1 MSLRGL
7 AGREHL
13 RRRVLAFAGIW
24 FLVAGML
31 AALGIGIVL
40 FASLAVLLVGA
51 ALAGGIAL
59 LGRHDIGHKLPAA
72 RESAGRA
79 SRRLGHKLPA
89 ARESAGRAS
98 RRLGHKLPAARESAE
113 RASRRLKAR
122 LDEQDLPQRVQRSAA
137 LASHRARAFVAV
149 PKSKPA
155 EIDEDRRA
163 RQLNQRGAQLRRE
176 GEYEQAAEQH
186 RAALAIVRELGDR
199 RVEALTLNNLALAL
213 VHTRGGVPAAV
224 EHFEQAL
231 ALLAELGDEEREG
244 QVIANLA
251 FVRRRQGRDEDA
263 DNLLSAALDKL
274 PPESSAYRQV
284 EDQLQRAS

>member
-1 MSLRGL
+1 MSPGAPRFPASLRGL

-51 ALAGGIAL
+51 AVAGGIAL
-59 LGRHDIGHKLPAA
+59 LSRHDI
-72 RESAGRA
+72 
-79 SRRLGHKLPA
+79 
-89 ARESAGRAS
+89 
-98 RRLGHKLPAARESAE
+98 GHKLPAARESAE

-155 EIDEDRRA
+155 EVDEHRRA
-163 RQLNQRGAQLRRE
+163 RQLNQLGAQLRRD
-176 GEYEQAAEQH
+176 GEYDQAAEQH
-186 RAALAIVRELGDR
+186 RAALAIVRELGDP

-231 ALLAELGDEEREG
+231 VLLGELGDEEREG

-263 DNLLSAALDKL
+263 DNLLTAALDKL

-284 EDQLQRAS
+284 EEQLRRAS

>member
-1 MSLRGL
+1 MSPGPLRFPASLRGL
-7 AGREHL
+7 VDRKQV
-13 RRRVLAFAGIW
+13 RSRVLAFAGLW

-59 LGRHDIGHKLPAA
+59 LSRYEIGHKLPAA
-72 RESAGRA
+72 RASAGRA
-79 SRRLGHKLPA
+79 SRT
-89 ARESAGRAS
+89 
-98 RRLGHKLPAARESAE
+98 
-113 RASRRLKAR
+113 LKAR
-122 LDEQDLPQRVQRSAA
+122 LDERELAQRMQRGAA

-149 PKSKPA
+149 PKREPA
-155 EIDEDRRA
+155 AVDEHREARR
-163 RQLNQRGAQLRRE
+163 LNQLGAQLRRN
-176 GEYEQAAEQH
+176 GDYEQAAQQH
-186 RAALAIVRELGDR
+186 RAALAIVHALDDR

-213 VHTRGGVPAAV
+213 VHTRGGVPTAV

-231 ALLAELGDEEREG
+231 VLLGELGDEEREG

-263 DNLLSAALDKL
+263 DSLLSAALDKL

-284 EDQLQRAS
+284 EDQLRRAS

>member
-1 MSLRGL
+1 L
-7 AGREHL
+7 ADREHL

-51 ALAGGIAL
+51 AVAGGIAL

-79 SRRLGHKLPA
+79 SRRIGHRLPA
-89 ARESAGRAS
+89 ARQ
-98 RRLGHKLPAARESAE
+98 SAE

-122 LDEQDLPQRVQRSAA
+122 LDDQDLPQRVQRSAA

-149 PKSKPA
+149 PKAKPA

>member
-1 MSLRGL
+1 VSPGALRFPASLRGL
-7 AGREHL
+7 FDREQV
-13 RRRVLAFAGIW
+13 RSRVLAFAGLW

-59 LGRHDIGHKLPAA
+59 LGRHDIGQKLPAA

-79 SRRLGHKLPA
+79 SRT
-89 ARESAGRAS
+89 
-98 RRLGHKLPAARESAE
+98 
-113 RASRRLKAR
+113 LKAR
-122 LDEQDLPQRVQRSAA
+122 LDEQELPERMRRGAA
-137 LASHRARAFVAV
+137 LASHRARALVAA
-149 PKSKPA
+149 PKSRPA
-155 EIDEDRRA
+155 EVDEDRRA
-163 RQLNQRGAQLRRE
+163 RQLNQLGAQLRRDGNYDE
-176 GEYEQAAEQH
+176 AAEQH

-231 ALLAELGDEEREG
+231 VLLGELGDEEREG

-263 DNLLSAALDKL
+263 DSLLSAALDKL
-274 PPESSAYRQV
+274 PPDSSAYRQV
-284 EDQLQRAS
+284 EDQLRRAS

>member
-1 MSLRGL
+1 MSPGALRFPASLRGL
-7 AGREHL
+7 VDREQV
-13 RRRVLAFAGIW
+13 RSRVLAFAGLW

-31 AALGIGIVL
+31 AALGIGIFL

-59 LGRHDIGHKLPAA
+59 LSRCEIGHKLPAA
-72 RESAGRA
+72 RASAGRA
-79 SRRLGHKLPA
+79 SRT
-89 ARESAGRAS
+89 
-98 RRLGHKLPAARESAE
+98 
-113 RASRRLKAR
+113 LKAR
-122 LDEQDLPQRVQRSAA
+122 LDERELPQRMQRGAA

-149 PKSKPA
+149 PKREPA
-155 EIDEDRRA
+155 GRQPAGVDEHREARR
-163 RQLNQRGAQLRRE
+163 LNQLGAQLRRN

-186 RAALAIVRELGDR
+186 RAALAIVHELGDR

-231 ALLAELGDEEREG
+231 VLLGELGDEEHEG

-263 DNLLSAALDKL
+263 DSLLSAALDKL
-274 PPESSAYRQV
+274 PPDSSAYRQV
-284 EDQLQRAS
+284 EDQLRRAS

>member
-1 MSLRGL
+1 MSPGALRFPGSLRGL
-7 AGREHL
+7 ADREPV

-51 ALAGGIAL
+51 AVAGGFVL
-59 LGRHDIGHKLPAA
+59 LSRHEIGL
-72 RESAGRA
+72 
-79 SRRLGHKLPA
+79 
-89 ARESAGRAS
+89 
-98 RRLGHKLPAARESAE
+98 KLPAARESAE
-113 RASRRLKAR
+113 RSARRLKAR
-122 LDEQDLPQRVQRSAA
+122 LDEQELPQRVQRSAA
-137 LASHRARAFVAV
+137 QASRRARSFVAV
-149 PKSKPA
+149 PKREPA
-155 EIDEDRRA
+155 KVDEHREA
-163 RQLNQRGAQLRRE
+163 RQLNQLGAQLRRS

-186 RAALAIVRELGDR
+186 RAALAIVHELGDR

-213 VHTRGGVPAAV
+213 VHTRGGVPTAV

-231 ALLAELGDEEREG
+231 VLLGELGDEEREG

-263 DNLLSAALDKL
+263 DSLLSAALDKL

-284 EDQLQRAS
+284 EDQLRRAS

>member
-1 MSLRGL
+1 MFPASLRGL
-7 AGREHL
+7 VDREQV
-13 RRRVLAFAGIW
+13 RSRVLAFAGIW

-51 ALAGGIAL
+51 ALVGGIAL
-59 LGRHDIGHKLPAA
+59 LSRHEIGHKLPAA

-79 SRRLGHKLPA
+79 SRRL
-89 ARESAGRAS
+89 
-98 RRLGHKLPAARESAE
+98 
-113 RASRRLKAR
+113 KAR
-122 LDEQDLPQRVQRSAA
+122 LDEQDLPQRMQRSAA
-137 LASHRARAFVAV
+137 QASRRARSLVTI
-149 PKSKPA
+149 PKREPVKV
-155 EIDEDRRA
+155 DEHRRA
-163 RQLNQRGAQLRRE
+163 RQLNQLGAQLRRS
-176 GEYEQAAEQH
+176 GDYDQAAEQH
-186 RAALAIVRELGDR
+186 RAALEIVRELGDR

-213 VHTRGGVPAAV
+213 VHTRGGVPEAV

-231 ALLAELGDEEREG
+231 VLLGELGDEEREG

-263 DNLLSAALDKL
+263 DNLLTAALDKL

-284 EDQLQRAS
+284 EDQLRRAS